1 MNKRY
6 KRYKKD
12 FGYSYAMGV
21 FPTIEML
28 THRPSDSLGVV
39 LHPKGSKNAGVDI
52 IQSLCHQHNIPW
64 EIQEKIFDRIGAR
77 GNDYAVGIFRK
88 AEPGLNPGGN
98 HVVLVNPKGMGNL
111 GTIIRT
117 LLAFDFK
124 DLVIIEP
131 GADIFHPETVRA
143 SMGAIFQTRFERF
156 PEFETYRQEFPRNW
170 YPLLTDG
177 TTPLPEAQFKPLY
190 GLVFGSES
198 TGLPAEYHRLG
209 TGVKIPQSD
218 LVDSL
223 NLAVSV
229 GVTLYHSTL

>member
-88 AEPGLNPGGN
+88 VEPGRKPRRSGEPKWNGQPGHN
-98 HVVLVNPKGMGNL
+98 HP
-111 GTIIRT
+111 
-117 LLAFDFK
+117 D
-124 DLVIIEP
+124 P
-131 GADIFHPETVRA
+131 
-143 SMGAIFQTRFERF
+143 
-156 PEFETYRQEFPRNW
+156 
-170 YPLLTDG
+170 
-177 TTPLPEAQFKPLY
+177 
-190 GLVFGSES
+190 
-198 TGLPAEYHRLG
+198 
-209 TGVKIPQSD
+209 
-218 LVDSL
+218 
-223 NLAVSV
+223 VSV
-229 GVTLYHSTL
+229 RFQGPSDHRTRG